1 LGTGLQPA
9 IGTLGGQM
17 PSPQQQAAPPPFP
30 NQFTGLGQ
38 GNIPS
43 GGIGTFGN
51 AFRGTLQWP
60 FGPR

>member
-1 LGTGLQPA
+1 
-9 IGTLGGQM
+9 M
-17 PSPQQQAAPPPFP
+17 PSPQQQAAPLPFP

-43 GGIGTFGN
+43 GGLGTFGN
-51 AFRGTLQWP
+51 AFGNTLQWP